1 MSAPATRRDATGPR
15 RRGALGAAAAA
26 VLALAAPAAA
36 QAATY
41 TVAAGG
47 GTCGG
52 GDTSCESLV
61 EAAGAVAGGD
71 TVQIAPGVYNEAPT
85 FTAPGVTITGSTS
98 APGVIVTGT
107 ITFSGSG
114 TTPSV
119 LEKLV
124 VAPSV
129 PASPAVGVSGS
140 AGVAVR
146 DAFLLSAAGSGM
158 AISNGTGNE
167 LTRTTVVSGA
177 ATGAAVDVQ
186 AGTAPVNLVL
196 SSSILS
202 GGEGGSGLLVR
213 TGVGTLLPGSAAPAT
228 VTARHVTIAG
238 SANAIALDSSA
249 AVGLLTAPAGS
260 ITATVTDSIVH
271 GGTPRSANP
280 GVPLVAAGNTAT
292 LTLTR
297 TDQAIPDG
305 QLFVSPARRNFH
317 LRADAPVI
325 DKGQVTPGDSA
336 TDVDGQPRE
345 NGAASD
351 LGADEFV
358 NGTPTASFAVTTPN
372 PRSSHPITFDASG
385 STDREGA
392 FGGGISEYRWTFG
405 DGTTETTT
413 TPTVNHTYGGQG
425 AVAVQ
430 LVVVDRQGGTS
441 QPATIGLRIAD
452 GTPPVVIVTSPRPN
466 RTFPLVATTTKT
478 VTANGVTRDV
488 RTRKR
493 ARIGFGGRAKDPSGV
508 TAVHISLQ
516 RLVRGTEARRGA
528 RASAAKKKRDCVWLH
543 AKRGLIVRRCDRPIL
558 IKARLRGRKWAYI
571 VPRDIK
577 LGPGTYRV
585 SAYGTDG
592 AGSFGNAAPKARRVV
607 RFKLTG

>member
-1 MSAPATRRDATGPR
+1 VAGVA
-15 RRGALGAAAAA
+15 
-26 VLALAAPAAA
+26 ALAALAPPAAA

-52 GDTSCESLV
+52 ADTSCESLV
-61 EAAGAVAGGD
+61 AAAGAAASGD
-71 TVQIAPGVYNEAPT
+71 TVQVAPGAYNEAPT
-85 FTAPGVTITGSTS
+85 FTAPGVTITGSTT

-107 ITFSGSG
+107 ITFSGNG

-119 LEKLV
+119 LQKV
-124 VAPSV
+124 IVAPSV
-129 PASPAVGVSGS
+129 AASPAVGVTGS

-158 AISNGTGNE
+158 AISSGAGNE
-167 LTRTTVVSGA
+167 ITRSTVVSGA
-177 ATGAAVDVQ
+177 AAGAAVDVQ
-186 AGTAPVNLVL
+186 AGTAPVGLAL

-202 GGEGGSGLLVR
+202 GGADGSGLSVR
-213 TGVGTLLPGSAAPAT
+213 TGVGTLLPGSAGAAN

-238 SANAIALDSSA
+238 SANGIALDSSA

-260 ITATVTDSIVH
+260 IAATVTDSIVH
-271 GGTPRSANP
+271 GGTPQTSNP
-280 GVPLVAAGNTAT
+280 GIPLVAVPNTAT
-292 LTLTR
+292 LSLTR
-297 TDQAIPDG
+297 TDQATPDG
-305 QLFVSPARRNFH
+305 QLFASPARRNFH

-325 DKGQVTPGDSA
+325 DKGQVTPGDSP

-358 NGTPTASFAVTTPN
+358 NGTPTASFVVKTPN
-372 PRSSHPITFDASG
+372 PRSSQPTTFDASA
-385 STDREGA
+385 SIDREGA
-392 FGGGISEYRWTFG
+392 FGGGIAQYRWTFG

-413 TPTVNHTYGGQG
+413 TPTVNHTYNGEG

-441 QPATIGLRIAD
+441 PPATIGLRITD
-452 GTPPVVIVTSPRPN
+452 GTPPVVVIASPRTK
-466 RTFPLVATTTKT
+466 RTFGIMTTATKT
-478 VTANGVTRDV
+478 VTEDGVKRKVT
-488 RTRKR
+488 TRKR

-508 TAVHISLQ
+508 TAVYVTLQ
-516 RLVRGTEARRGA
+516 RLAKGGEAAKSAA
-528 RASAAKKKRDCVWLH
+528 RASAAKKKRSCVWLN
-543 AKRGLIVRRCDRPIL
+543 AKRGLIIRSCDRPVL
-558 IKARLRGRKWAYI
+558 IKARVRDRKWAYI
-571 VPRDIK
+571 VPSKIA
-577 LGPGTYRV
+577 LGAGSYRV

-592 AGSFGNAAPKARRVV
+592 AGAFGNSAPKARRVV

>member
-1 MSAPATRRDATGPR
+1 MRSDMTRPR
-15 RRGALGAAAAA
+15 RRWALVAA
-26 VLALAAPAAA
+26 VAAVAALAAPAAA

-52 GDTSCESLV
+52 ADTSCESLV

-71 TVQIAPGVYNEAPT
+71 SVQVAPGVYNEAPT
-85 FTAPGVTITGSTS
+85 FTVPGVTITGSTTP
-98 APGVIVTGT
+98 PGVIVTGT
-107 ITFSGSG
+107 MTFSGGGS
-114 TTPSV
+114 TPSL
-119 LEKLV
+119 LEKLI

-129 PASPAVGVSGS
+129 PTSPAVGVTGS

-167 LTRTTVVSGA
+167 ITRSTVVSGA

-186 AGTAPVNLVL
+186 AGTAPVGLVL

-202 GGEGGSGLLVR
+202 GGAGGSGLLVR
-213 TGVGTLLPGSAAPAT
+213 TGVGTPLPGSAAPAN
-228 VTARHVTIAG
+228 VIARHVTIAG

-249 AVGLLTAPAGS
+249 AAGLAAPAGS
-260 ITATVTDSIVH
+260 IAATVTDSIVH
-271 GGTPRSANP
+271 GATPRTNNP
-280 GVPLVAAGNTAT
+280 GIPIVAPGNTAT
-292 LTLTR
+292 LSLTR
-297 TDQAIPDG
+297 TDQTTPDG
-305 QLFVSPARRNFH
+305 QLFVSAARRNFH

-325 DKGQVTPGDSA
+325 DKGQITPGDSA

-358 NGTPTASFAVTTPN
+358 NGTPTASLVVTTPN
-372 PRSSHPITFDASG
+372 PRSSRPTTFDASA

-392 FGGGISEYRWTFG
+392 FGGGISQYRWTFG

-413 TPTVNHTYGGQG
+413 TPTVNHTYNSEG

-441 QPATIGLRIAD
+441 PPATIGVRVTD
-452 GTPPVVIVTSPRPN
+452 GTPPVVIITSPRPN
-466 RTFPLVATTTKT
+466 RSFGVLANTTKT
-478 VTANGVTRDV
+478 VTENGVKRKVT
-488 RTRKR
+488 TRKR
-493 ARIGFGGRAKDPSGV
+493 APIGFGGRAKDPSGV
-508 TAVHISLQ
+508 TAVYVTLQ
-516 RLVRGTEARRGA
+516 RLAKGTEATKSAA
-528 RASAAKKKRDCVWLH
+528 RASAASKKRSCVWLNP
-543 AKRGLIVRRCDRPIL
+543 KRGLIVRSCDKPIL
-558 IKARLRGRKWAYI
+558 IKALVRDRKWAYI
-571 VPRDIK
+571 VPSRIA
-577 LGPGTYRV
+577 LGAGTYRI

-592 AGSFGNAAPKARRVV
+592 AGSFGNSAPKARRVV